1 MDTEQVWLLSDAIQQ
16 LYNRNLGGPHMQ
28 NKVHLS
34 IVSDTEDSFQ
44 KQRGDQLEKYM
55 NTVGP
60 DGKPLY
66 YPWMAKS
73 CDKRSIENFVK
84 QWHSMSQVW
93 TAMEQGAA
101 RLKRN
106 YTRVAMLRNDVLY
119 VTPLDIYQV
128 SNTSRDD
135 ANRQVVVPNWT

>member
-1 MDTEQVWLLSDAIQQ
+1 LDTEQVWLLSDAIQQ

-66 YPWMAKS
+66 YPWMANS
-73 CDKRSIENFVK
+73 CEKRSIENSSSNGTVFQKYGPPWNKVP
-84 QWHSMSQVW
+84 
-93 TAMEQGAA
+93 QG
-101 RLKRN
+101 
-106 YTRVAMLRNDVLY
+106 
-119 VTPLDIYQV
+119 
-128 SNTSRDD
+128 
-135 ANRQVVVPNWT
+135 